1 MAERRG
7 RVHLI
12 SLGCAKNQVDAE
24 RMLYAFGLDGFRAA
38 PDPEDAEV
46 VLVNTCAFIRPAEEE
61 AVEAL
66 LGAAELKRRGRIQVL
81 IAAGCLVARYGAE
94 KLRALIPEVD
104 AAFLP
109 AEAARVAPAVR
120 VLLGRARSPRAGLS
134 AAPSARVLLSGAG
147 SAFLRIA
154 EGCSRRCAFC
164 LIPALR
170 GRLRS
175 TPRAALLREAEALV
189 RQGAGELIVVAQD
202 ITQYGRDLKPRTN
215 LNALLDGLVKV
226 RGLRWLR
233 LMYAY
238 PDGVDAGL
246 IRRIASEKKIC
257 KYLDM
262 PVQHSEKSVL
272 RRMGRPGDGETYL
285 RLLARLRRSIPEVVL
300 RTTLLTGFPGE
311 TEAEHRGLKVF
322 LRQARFDR
330 LGVFAYSPE
339 AGTRAA
345 AWPGQ
350 VPARVKARRRRELME
365 EQTAISRANLQR
377 WVGKTLECLVEE
389 PSGARHVLARTRG
402 DAPEVDGGI
411 VLAGKARPG
420 QFVRARV
427 TGATDHDLT
436 GEIV

>member
-1 MAERRG
+1 MGVSAG

-24 RMLYAFGLDGFRAA
+24 RMLHAFGLEGFQAVDDPAA
-38 PDPEDAEV
+38 AEAV
-46 VLVNTCAFIRPAEEE
+46 IVNTCAFIRPAEEE

-66 LGAAELKRRGRIQVL
+66 LGAAVLKRSGQVKAL
-81 IAAGCLVARYGAE
+81 IATGCLVSRYGRE

-109 AEAARVAPAVR
+109 AEASSVAGTVR
-120 VLLGRARSPRAGLS
+120 ALLGRARPKTVLAASPAE
-134 AAPSARVLLSGAG
+134 RVLLSEPG

-154 EGCSRRCAFC
+154 EGCGRRCAFC

-170 GRLRS
+170 GRLCS
-175 TPRAALLREAEALV
+175 TPRAALLREAEQLV
-189 RQGAGELIVVAQD
+189 RQGAKEIIVVAQD
-202 ITQYGRDLKPRTN
+202 ITQYGRDLKPRSS
-215 LNALLDGLVKV
+215 LNSLLDGLVKV

-238 PDGVDAGL
+238 PDGVDEGL
-246 IRRIASEKKIC
+246 IRRLAAEKKIC

-262 PVQHSEKSVL
+262 PVQHSQKSVL
-272 RRMGRPGDGETYL
+272 RRMGRPGDAATYL
-285 RLLARLRRSIPEVVL
+285 ALIARLRRRIPGLVL

-311 TEAEHRGLKVF
+311 TEAEHAGLKVF
-322 LRQARFDR
+322 LTQARFDR

-345 AWPGQ
+345 GWPGQ
-350 VPARVKARRRRELME
+350 VPARVKQRRRQELMDL
-365 EQTAISRANLQR
+365 QAAISRENLQR

-389 PSGARHVLARTRG
+389 PSGSRHVIARTRG

-411 VLAGKARPG
+411 VITGRARPG
-420 QFVRARV
+420 EFVKARV
-427 TGATDHDLT
+427 TGATDHDLI
-436 GEIV
+436 GELV